1 MTSQL
6 AKEEYLLEMKGI
18 SKSFPGVKALQQVDF
33 SIKPGEAHAL
43 MGENG
48 AGKSTLIKVLTGI
61 HQRDHG
67 EILFEGKSISPANS
81 AQAQHAGISTIYQEL
96 NLIPDLS
103 VAENIFIGREPVK
116 MGIID
121 WKTVQSRARDILE
134 KMGLDDVD
142 VNEPFARQSVAVQ
155 QMVAIARAVSISA
168 RLLVMDEPTSS
179 LSEKEVGILFD
190 VIRSLKKQNMSV
202 IFISHKL
209 DEVFE
214 ICDRATILRDGCLVG
229 EYPMQ
234 DLTKLKMISLMIGRD
249 AEAVLERKREAAEGL
264 GDRQSVMK
272 ATELSRGRRTR
283 DISIDIKTGEILGVA
298 GLLGSGRTELARI
311 IFGDDKQEAGR
322 IEVNDNPVSM
332 KSPGDA
338 IRLGFGFC
346 SEDRKEEGIFP
357 NMSVMDNMTMA
368 ILPKV
373 SRAGVLS
380 QKAQRKIA
388 ETYISKMR
396 IATSGPDQ
404 LIKDLSG
411 GNQQKVLLARWLCK
425 NPVLMILDEPTRG
438 IDVGG
443 KSEIESIITDLADKG
458 VAILMISSELEELI
472 RSCDRIAVLSEG
484 RKVGELKAKEIS
496 EDSIMNMMAH
506 GHDGQEDSHGK

>member
-6 AKEEYLLEMKGI
+6 ANEDYLLKMKGI

-33 SIKPGEAHAL
+33 CVKPGEAHAL

-48 AGKSTLIKVLTGI
+48 AGKSTLVKVLTGI
-61 HQRDHG
+61 HQRDNG
-67 EILFEGKSISPANS
+67 EILFDGNSISPANA

-103 VAENIFIGREPVK
+103 VAENIFIGREPRK
-116 MGIID
+116 MGFID
-121 WKTVQSRARDILE
+121 WKTVETRAKDILD
-134 KMGLDDVD
+134 KMGLENVD
-142 VNEPFARQSVAVQ
+142 VSEPFTRQSVAVQ

-190 VIRSLKKQNMSV
+190 VIRALKKQNMSV

-209 DEVFE
+209 DEVFA
-214 ICDRATILRDGCLVG
+214 ICDRATILRDGRLVG
-229 EYPMQ
+229 EYPMP

-249 AEAVLERKREAAEGL
+249 AESVMERKREAADGL
-264 GDRQSVMK
+264 GDRQAVMA
-272 ATELSRGRRTR
+272 ATGLSRGRKTR
-283 DISIDIKTGEILGVA
+283 EVSIDVKTGEILGVA

-311 IFGDDKQEAGR
+311 VFGDDKQESGQ
-322 IEVNDNPVSM
+322 IKVNDKPVSM

-368 ILPKV
+368 ILPKL
-373 SRAGVLS
+373 SKAGVLS
-380 QKAQRKIA
+380 QKAQREVA

-404 LIKDLSG
+404 LIKELSG

-484 RKVGELKAKEIS
+484 KKVGELKAKEIS
-496 EDSIMNMMAH
+496 EDGIMHMMAH
-506 GHDGQEDSHGK
+506 GHDAREDVHD